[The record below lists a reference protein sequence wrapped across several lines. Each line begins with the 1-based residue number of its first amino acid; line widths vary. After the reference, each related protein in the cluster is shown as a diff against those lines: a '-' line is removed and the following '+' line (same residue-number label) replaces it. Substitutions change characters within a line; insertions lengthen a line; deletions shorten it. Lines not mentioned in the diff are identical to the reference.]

1 MRKSTPLFF
10 VCLIVLATFTSA
22 LEDGLLPID
31 PPFGCNPTLCKNG
44 GKCEVEKIHP
54 DYVGPNGPA
63 PEYKCTCPP
72 DWTGERCETWDGI
85 PYFSRALSLSLFSL
99 PLPLPFVH
107 F

>member
-44 GKCEVEKIHP
+44 ATCKNVEISLETPFHG
-54 DYVGPNGPA
+54 GPGPVEIKFECLCK
-63 PEYKCTCPP
+63 PE
-72 DWTGERCETWDGI
+72 WTGRFCDERK
-85 PYFSRALSLSLFSL
+85 SLAFVSPSWPLVFSL
-99 PLPLPFVH
+99 TSFLL
-107 F
+107 